1 MAAATPSQEV
11 VGQWQLVVADL
22 GISLLV
28 STASGGGTAG
38 ENRDTT
44 TVLSGDDGVIRRYL
58 VEGIFVATF
67 FYSIG
72 LFHGKP

>member
-1 MAAATPSQEV
+1 
-11 VGQWQLVVADL
+11 VADL

-28 STASGGGTAG
+28 STASGGGIAC

-44 TVLSGDDGVIRRYL
+44 TVLSGDGGVIRHYL
-58 VEGIFVATF
+58 VEGIIVATF